1 MDSLIQNFP
10 EGTRPTPIE
19 ILTARGDQRKPV
31 QQTISK
37 TDLELKVATISC
49 EYLEELYLQ
58 STLNSRGNQFARTTE
73 DAIRQ
78 FDMRACEAIDKYLD
92 ADKSHCHKIRE
103 FMVIDESN
111 DRYPYLVML
120 LLFRAGLH
128 KEAIWFSA
136 Q

>member
-58 STLNSRGNQFARTTE
+58 STLRQCKLCSKQSKQMKMCDNHEMTREIWPIIFKKVDSRQSGPKIV
-73 DAIRQ
+73 IR
-78 FDMRACEAIDKYLD
+78 
-92 ADKSHCHKIRE
+92 
-103 FMVIDESN
+103 N
-111 DRYPYLVML
+111 
-120 LLFRAGLH
+120 
-128 KEAIWFSA
+128 
-136 Q
+136 